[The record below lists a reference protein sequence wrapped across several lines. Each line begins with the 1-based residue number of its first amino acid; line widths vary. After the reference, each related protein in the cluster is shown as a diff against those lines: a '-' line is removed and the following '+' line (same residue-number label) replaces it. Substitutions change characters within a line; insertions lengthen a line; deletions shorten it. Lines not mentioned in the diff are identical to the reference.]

1 MSCGTPV
8 IATKAGALPEV
19 VGNGSAGMLVPPED
33 PGALAGAIKQLLSD
47 KPLRQKLG
55 QAARKRIEEAFSWD
69 DAAKKTVEVY
79 KEVV

>member
-19 VGNGSAGMLVPPED
+19 VDNGSAGMLVPPED
-33 PGALAGAIKQLLSD
+33 PVALAGAIKLLLAD
-47 KPLRQKLG
+47 KPLRQRLG
-55 QAARKRIEEAFSWD
+55 EAGRKRIEEAFSWD

-79 KEVV
+79 KEVM